1 MFSTSCTA
9 CVTATTQTCRKSM
22 TGEAYWSPLPEPV
35 QQVSRPVRGR
45 PALLQP
51 GLIALRPLLQN
62 LTRTW
67 GGEHCARAPASAPRR
82 ARVRTAIDLGALPPT
97 LCHQNSRLAV
107 AAVATGGG
115 AAGVGLAQRAV
126 GRERRRALV
135 RVARDLHA
143 YDAVSL
149 QHGPRSVTANEPT
162 HSGVA
167 KGSQGCIGTSH
178 TAGPPGGTH
187 PRHDSRP
194 CMLSRP
200 QLLHASTL
208 WRPRCPQKALGLPQ
222 DSMIASDGLQLPY
235 SQGRAGAPQG
245 HPPCT
250 AGTWSRACSSR
261 CATWSRWP

>member
-1 MFSTSCTA
+1 
-9 CVTATTQTCRKSM
+9 M
-22 TGEAYWSPLPEPV
+22 TGEACWSPLPEPV
-35 QQVSRPVRGR
+35 QYVSRPVGGR
-45 PALLQP
+45 PALLQYRP
-51 GLIALRPLLQN
+51 YCIAAFIAKPHAHMGRRALRARP
-62 LTRTW
+62 
-67 GGEHCARAPASAPRR
+67 GERAPASAPRR
-82 ARVRTAIDLGALPPT
+82 ARVHTAIDLGALPPT
-97 LCHQNSRLAV
+97 LCHQSFRLAV

-143 YDAVSL
+143 AALSDASM
-149 QHGPRSVTANEPT
+149 GPGLALPMSRRTLALP
-162 HSGVA
+162 
-167 KGSQGCIGTSH
+167 GSQGCIGTSH

-187 PRHDSRP
+187 PRIDSRP

>member
-126 GRERRRALV
+126 GRERQRALV

-143 YDAVSL
+143 AALSDASM
-149 QHGPRSVTANEPT
+149 GPGLALPMSRRTLALP
-162 HSGVA
+162 
-167 KGSQGCIGTSH
+167 GSQGCIGTSH

-187 PRHDSRP
+187 PRIDSRP

>member
-1 MFSTSCTA
+1 
-9 CVTATTQTCRKSM
+9 M
-22 TGEAYWSPLPEPV
+22 TGEACWSPLPEPV
-35 QQVSRPVRGR
+35 QYVSRPVGGR
-45 PALLQP
+45 PALLQYRP
-51 GLIALRPLLQN
+51 YCIAAFIAKPHAHMGRRALRARP
-62 LTRTW
+62 
-67 GGEHCARAPASAPRR
+67 GERAPASAPRR
-82 ARVRTAIDLGALPPT
+82 ARVHTAIDLGALPPT
-97 LCHQNSRLAV
+97 LCHQSFRLAV

-200 QLLHASTL
+200 QLPHASTL
-208 WRPRCPQKALGLPQ
+208 CRPRCPQKALGLPQ
-222 DSMIASDGLQLPY
+222 DSMIARDGLQLPY